1 MAVSKETLRAMIR
14 DFQGYELSD
23 AELDIIIPD
32 LDGYVA
38 EVEKIRVLDLSDVMS
53 GRLLRV
59 KEGGEP

>member
-1 MAVSKETLRAMIR
+1 MAVSKETLKAMLH

-38 EVEKIRVLDLSDVMS
+38 EVEKIRELDLSDVMS
-53 GRLLRV
+53 GRLLRA
-59 KEGGEP
+59 KEGGGP

>member
-1 MAVSKETLRAMIR
+1 MAVSKETLIAMIR

-38 EVEKIRVLDLSDVMS
+38 EVEKIRELDLSDIMS
-53 GRLLRV
+53 SRLLRAE
-59 KEGGEP
+59 EGGGP

>member
-1 MAVSKETLRAMIR
+1 MAVSKETLKAMLR

-38 EVEKIRVLDLSDVMS
+38 EVENISELDLSDVMS
-53 GRLLRV
+53 GRLLRA
-59 KEGGEP
+59 KEGGGP

>member
-1 MAVSKETLRAMIR
+1 MAVSKETLKAMIR

-38 EVEKIRVLDLSDVMS
+38 EVEKISKLDLSDVMS

-59 KEGGEP
+59 NEGGDP